1 MFYCDKCRV
10 KNGWPMSFMGSR
22 GPCEVCDEVAVCNDT
37 PSRYLCDP
45 PPDVVADHVR
55 KPELPRYEP
64 SKAALKLAHS
74 QPAADV
80 VPADVPAPTLE
91 IVRSKP

>member
-10 KNGWPMSFMGSR
+10 KNGWPTSFMGSR
-22 GPCEVCDEVAVCNDT
+22 GPCEVCKEVAVCNDT
-37 PSRYLCDP
+37 PSRYLCGP
-45 PPDVVADHVR
+45 PPHVVADHVR
-55 KPELPRYEP
+55 KPDLPRP
-64 SKAALKLAHS
+64 ALRLAHS

-80 VPADVPAPTLE
+80 VPASVPVPSLE